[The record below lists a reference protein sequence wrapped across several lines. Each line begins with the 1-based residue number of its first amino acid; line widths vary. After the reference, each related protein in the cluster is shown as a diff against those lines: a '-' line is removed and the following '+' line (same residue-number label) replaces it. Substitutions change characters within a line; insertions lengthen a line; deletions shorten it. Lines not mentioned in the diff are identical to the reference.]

1 MEVLFVPII
10 TAFIVTIILSFI
22 FKGSP
27 KVDEG
32 FSVNYYKLSYR
43 RKFIRSIIMLPLSI
57 VVIGVVYLIT
67 DWSLLVNLII
77 GVILL
82 VLFIGQITYNYYM
95 WKRNEA

>member
-32 FSVNYYKLSYR
+32 FAVNYYKLSYR

-67 DWSLLVNLII
+67 DWSLFVNLII